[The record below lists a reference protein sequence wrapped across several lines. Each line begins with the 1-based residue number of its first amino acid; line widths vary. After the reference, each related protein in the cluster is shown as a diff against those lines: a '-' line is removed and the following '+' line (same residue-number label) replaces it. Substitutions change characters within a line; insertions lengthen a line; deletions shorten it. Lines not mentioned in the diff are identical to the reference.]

1 MHKSL
6 ECWQRFECSCSAN
19 SSHISNCDRFC
30 TAFMMKSIFYN
41 KEAVRIWKC
50 EGKTIKGLIRMFCY
64 VELIIFLNKKS
75 SISQCINVLLRL
87 GEKFRRLNASQ
98 RFWLPASALLQR
110 VAGKHCIVG
119 DAASSDTLIL
129 NDSLHQTEIMRK
141 KVQHQQ
147 AFENPSQYFFMH

>member
-87 GEKFRRLNASQ
+87 GEKFRRLNASEI
-98 RFWLPASALLQR
+98 L
-110 VAGKHCIVG
+110 
-119 DAASSDTLIL
+119 ASSQCPSAACSWQTL
-129 NDSLHQTEIMRK
+129 HCWRCC
-141 KVQHQQ
+141 
-147 AFENPSQYFFMH
+147 FFRYINFK